1 MPQPVIYPLCLLAGA
16 LLAAAAGVL
25 HPDLAGDGAAQLTI
39 IAHTDAW
46 RAIHWAFLF
55 GFPLSLAGL
64 VGLARAQATTPGE
77 SAVRAGLIVGTFAYS
92 AWSIIVAFMVGAG
105 WSLAQSFTQADAGM
119 TATRAVFLF
128 DMLHPF
134 GLAAQRVAGF
144 ALGLSTYLLGW
155 GVVNG
160 KVLPR
165 GLGVGGVAAGAV
177 AMALAVAFPETTK
190 ADQAA
195 FVLPVLWQ
203 LVMGVVMLRQ
213 TLAARRRAAAVAP

>member
-1 MPQPVIYPLCLLAGA
+1 VIYPLCLLAGA

-39 IAHTDAW
+39 IAHTNAW

-64 VGLARAQATTPGE
+64 VGLARAQAATPGE
-77 SAVRAGLIVGTFAYS
+77 SAVRAGLIVGSFAYS
-92 AWSIIVAFMVGAG
+92 AWSVIVAFMVGAG
-105 WSLAQSFTQADAGM
+105 WSLAHSFTVADAGM

-144 ALGLSTYLLGW
+144 ALGLATYLFGW

-165 GLGVGGVAAGAV
+165 WLGLAGVAAGIV
-177 AMALAVAFPETTK
+177 GIALAAAFPETTK

-195 FVLPVLWQ
+195 FVLPVAWQ
-203 LVMGVVMLRQ
+203 LVTGMVMLRE
-213 TLAARRRAAAVAP
+213 TLGAVRGSGSAAP